1 MIRKQLK
8 DAAKQQIKGNIWML
22 LLISIIMALVSSVP
36 LVGMILAPALSLGV
50 IMIYLNLTHG
60 IAPNVGD
67 LFKGIGSL
75 GKAWWLTI
83 LVAVFTYLWSL
94 LLVIPGIIKSL
105 SYSMSFY
112 VLAENPD
119 MTAREALNESKRL
132 MQGHKWEL
140 FVLELSFIGW
150 ILLSMVLFFIPLIY
164 VIPYMQATLANF
176 YHYTK
181 QTAQPACEYNP
192 E

>member
-8 DAAKQQIKGNIWML
+8 DAAKQQIKGNVGML
-22 LLISIIMALVSSVP
+22 FLITVIMALVSSVP
-36 LVGMILAPALSLGV
+36 LVGMILVPALSLGM

-60 IAPNVGD
+60 VAPNVGD

-75 GKAWWLTI
+75 GKAWWLSI
-83 LVAVFTYLWSL
+83 LVAVFTMLWAML
-94 LLVIPGIIKSL
+94 LYIPGIIKML

-112 VLAENPD
+112 VLAENPN

-132 MQGHKWEL
+132 MKGHKWEL

-150 ILLSMVLFFIPLIY
+150 MLLSMVLFFIPVIY
-164 VIPYMQATLANF
+164 VGPYMQATLANF

-181 QTAQPACEYNP
+181 QTAEPAFEYKP